1 MYVSSSGFLHPPLP
15 TLSML
20 WRSVPLLSLL
30 VSLVSLVSLGEGQP
44 SFRVPPKKRAAVDT
58 LLLDTPLV
66 LSKCGTRLP
75 ICQWVGKTQALMV
88 RSYT

>member
-1 MYVSSSGFLHPPLP
+1 
-15 TLSML
+15 ML
-20 WRSVPLLSLL
+20 WRSLPLLSLL
-30 VSLVSLVSLGEGQP
+30 LSLLSLGEGQP

-58 LLLDTPLV
+58 LLLETPLV